1 MDTAQFWHLVDQARD
16 RVSDLDDAEAVA
28 KEAQALFS
36 ALEVGDITAA
46 DQVLWQ
52 LMADS
57 FQDSLWAA
65 AYVINGGCSDDGFD
79 YFRGWLIL
87 QGREL
92 FEQAL
97 RDPDSLAAWPVVV
110 RAAQTGVDLEC
121 GSALVMTARA
131 FTAVAGG
138 EIPACDAIV
147 YPDADPEGEWSF
159 EFDDAEEMNRR
170 LPKLSALYE
179 Y

>member
-1 MDTAQFWHLVDQARD
+1 VDTAHFWHLVDQARD
-16 RVSDLDDAEAVA
+16 RVSDLTDVEAIA
-28 KEAQALFS
+28 QEAQALLS
-36 ALEVGDITAA
+36 ALPVGEITAA
-46 DQVLWQ
+46 DQAFWQ

-87 QGREL
+87 QGREP

-97 RDPDSLAAWPVVV
+97 RDPDSLATWPTIV
-110 RAAQTGVDLEC
+110 RAAQDESELEC
-121 GSALVMTARA
+121 ECALVMTSRA
-131 FTAVAGG
+131 FTAVTGD
-138 EIPACDAIV
+138 ELPASDAIT
-147 YPDADPEGEWSF
+147 YPDADPDGEWSF
-159 EFDDAEEMNRR
+159 EFDDDEEMNRR
-170 LPKLSALYE
+170 LPRLSALYE

>member
-36 ALEVGDITAA
+36 GLPVGDITAA
-46 DQVLWQ
+46 DQVFWQ

-87 QGREL
+87 QGRER

-97 RDPDSLAAWPVVV
+97 RDPDSLATWPIVVQ
-110 RAAQTGVDLEC
+110 AAEAESELEC
-121 GSALVMTARA
+121 GSALVMTSRA
-131 FTAVAGG
+131 FTAVTGG

-147 YPDADPEGEWSF
+147 YPDADPDGEWSF
-159 EFDDAEEMNRR
+159 EFDDVDEMNRR
-170 LPKLSALYE
+170 LPKLSGLFE